1 MKRIRSLF
9 LLYFTQVIFYSPT
22 SFAAKSVWSKEIEQA
37 NENVSIIFGFFSKN
51 FLINIIFAFCVLIW
65 TFFFSKILT
74 AKITSYLE
82 ITSEWKWSNKEEL
95 IWVLTRT
102 VNISVLTIW
111 VFITLGIL
119 WVDIWFL
126 MWWIWFWLGFTLK
139 VFLSNFMA
147 WILMVTQWYYHNWDL
162 IKIWDK
168 TGKIKNINALFTSV
182 KQFDGIIFYIPNIKF
197 IEENVSNYNSNDKRR
212 VEIDVPVDYDT
223 DLLKAKE
230 VMFKLLDNFPN
241 ILKAPKPN
249 IFVTEFWN
257 SSINLGLKFWISTS
271 DNYFQIKSNV
281 TETVNLALKKHN
293 IIIPF
298 PQVTLSKRKWFELN
312 LEE

>member
-139 VFLSNFMA
+139 VFLSNF
-147 WILMVTQWYYHNWDL
+147 
-162 IKIWDK
+162 
-168 TGKIKNINALFTSV
+168 
-182 KQFDGIIFYIPNIKF
+182 
-197 IEENVSNYNSNDKRR
+197 
-212 VEIDVPVDYDT
+212 
-223 DLLKAKE
+223 
-230 VMFKLLDNFPN
+230 
-241 ILKAPKPN
+241 
-249 IFVTEFWN
+249 
-257 SSINLGLKFWISTS
+257 
-271 DNYFQIKSNV
+271 
-281 TETVNLALKKHN
+281 
-293 IIIPF
+293 
-298 PQVTLSKRKWFELN
+298 
-312 LEE
+312 